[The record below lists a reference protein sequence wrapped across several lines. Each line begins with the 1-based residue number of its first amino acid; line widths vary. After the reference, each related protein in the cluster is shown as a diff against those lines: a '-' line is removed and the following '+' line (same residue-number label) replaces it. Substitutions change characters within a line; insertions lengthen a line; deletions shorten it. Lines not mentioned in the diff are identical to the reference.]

1 MTVREGSMPFVVRM
15 GANAIAI
22 LLITYLLPSVM
33 SADGPLAALAAAFVL
48 GMVNAVIR
56 PLFVL
61 LTLPVTVVTLGLFLL
76 VINGLL
82 LWLVSAI
89 VPGLHVNGFPGA
101 VAGSLLISVISW
113 VLTRVVP

>member
-1 MTVREGSMPFVVRM
+1 MPFIVRM

-22 LLITYLLPSVM
+22 LLIAYLLPSVM

-82 LWLVSAI
+82 LWLPPRRTPAWTIRVFCPGSSGTGSADRST
-89 VPGLHVNGFPGA
+89 PPPRRPTCWG
-101 VAGSLLISVISW
+101 
-113 VLTRVVP
+113 

>member
-1 MTVREGSMPFVVRM
+1 M

-22 LLITYLLPSVM
+22 LLIAYLLPSVM

-89 VPGLHVNGFPGA
+89 VSGIHVNGFPGA
-101 VAGSLLISVISW
+101 MVGSLLISVISW